1 MNVLALLEGVERMP
15 SGERAEALPRLDG
28 DLRRA
33 VSEDMADFMGE
44 VVTAVELRAP
54 RKGAWGVRGKN
65 FLCAFGWARAS
76 FRYRRG
82 GASRP
87 FAAFGVERN
96 MTPAASGAASRLAV
110 TLGSFAEAAATLG
123 ALGCGRLSESKVR
136 DEALAAGEAALRE
149 QENPR
154 ADTRGYTD
162 SQKRAPDGSREVP
175 RTLVAMADG
184 SNAPSVGADTDGVA
198 GKNGGAAGS
207 RQLRVLCLCEY
218 ERVTGKGV
226 PIPIRGSFSYAVTDK
241 GIADLTGMIR
251 RHGDA
256 RGFGTVPRMQCVAD
270 GEGALEKAFRDAF
283 PKNAVFTNDFMHA
296 SGYLS
301 KCVAALGLP
310 DPGRE
315 YRTCRGIMLRI
326 GAGSAVDRIRRLY
339 AGPLEKSE
347 EAKSA
352 LEYLDKRR
360 GNMRYG
366 WLRKNGYY
374 ISSCHVEAAARILI
388 ARRCKQAGMH
398 WRIHNAAR
406 VSALI
411 AKYRSAG

>member
-310 DPGRE
+310 DSFAREGGAAVIDEGRLAAIVPLSGAASFVMDLDAVHTLE
-315 YRTCRGIMLRI
+315 VTAKNGALSML
-326 GAGSAVDRIRRLY
+326 VDREEVLPGSGALQVYVFDRRL
-339 AGPLEKSE
+339 E
-347 EAKSA
+347 EAWEARSFD
-352 LEYLDKRR
+352 YT
-360 GNMRYG
+360 GVT
-366 WLRKNGYY
+366 YY
-374 ISSCHVEAAARILI
+374 PYF
-388 ARRCKQAGMH
+388 G
-398 WRIHNAAR
+398 
-406 VSALI
+406 
-411 AKYRSAG
+411 